1 MALSDQQKRFCDEY
15 LVCLNATQAALKA
28 GYSQSTARYA
38 SKWINENESPQ
49 KPTGKSKFNPKMR
62 KYIDDRLAEKE
73 KSLIADQDEVMR
85 YLTAVMR
92 REETDSVVVTLNKE
106 KSTYVPDEN
115 GTMRKQTVK
124 EEVSEIVKIP
134 AQLRDA
140 NKAAELLGKA
150 YGIYTDRIET
160 DVDMDLN
167 INIDYGDE

>member
-1 MALSDQQKRFCDEY
+1 MAKMTEKQKRFCDEY
-15 LVCLNATQAALKA
+15 LIDLNATQAAIRA
-28 GYSQSTARYA
+28 GYSENTARQIA
-38 SKWINENESPQ
+38 NENLT
-49 KPTGKSKFNPKMR
+49 KPYIR
-62 KYIDDRLAEKE
+62 KYIDERLAEKE

-85 YLTAVMR
+85 YLTSVMR
-92 REETDSVVVTLNKE
+92 REKTESVVVTLNKE

-124 EEVSEIVKIP
+124 EEVPQIVKIP

-160 DVDMDLN
+160 DVDMELN
-167 INIDYGDE
+167 INIDYGDGDA